1 MMTSLLS
8 GIAILAA
15 TNIARADPLP
25 TPIFNTTTY
34 RSVVLDGTRVAYR
47 EAGRADAPVIL
58 LLHGFPS
65 SSRMFATLIP
75 LLADRYHLIAPD
87 YPGFGHS
94 DAPPP
99 ELFAY
104 TFDHLAAVMDKLT
117 KALGLTRYAL
127 YMQDYGGPVGF
138 RLALAHPER
147 VTALI
152 VQNAVAHD
160 EGISGPLWEAR
171 KAYWRDPEANAAKV
185 MQNLISPEAA
195 RLRHVG
201 SSPHPD
207 RYDPDLWT
215 DEAAAL
221 ARPGQDHIQLALFY
235 DYRTNPLSYPT
246 WQAWLRR
253 QQPPTLILWGRY
265 DPSFSITEVDAYK
278 RDLPNAEVHVLDVG
292 HFALDEAVVE
302 SAQYIR
308 SFGSRFITR

>member
-1 MMTSLLS
+1 MMTTLLS
-8 GIAILAA
+8 GIAVLAA
-15 TNIARADPLP
+15 ISVAHADSAPAP
-25 TPIFNTTTY
+25 VFNTTTY
-34 RSVVLDGTRVAYR
+34 HSVVLDGTRVAYR
-47 EAGRADAPVIL
+47 EAGPADAPVIL

-75 LLADRYHLIAPD
+75 LLADRFRLIAPD
-87 YPGFGHS
+87 YPGFGQS

-99 ELFAY
+99 EQFAY
-104 TFDHLAAVMDKLT
+104 TFDHIAAVMDKLT
-117 KALGLTRYAL
+117 GTLGLTNYAL

-160 EGISGPLWEAR
+160 EGISGPLWEPR
-171 KAYWRDPEANAAKV
+171 KAYWRDPQANAAKV
-185 MQNLISPEAA
+185 MENLISPAAA
-195 RLRHVG
+195 RLRHIG
-201 SSPHPD
+201 SSPHAD

-215 DEAAAL
+215 DEAAFL
-221 ARPGQDHIQLALFY
+221 SRPGQDRIQLALFY
-235 DYRTNPLSYPT
+235 DYRTNQASYPT

-265 DPSFSITEVDAYK
+265 DPSFSITEVDAFR
-278 RDLPNAEVHVLDVG
+278 RDLPNAEVHVLDAG
-292 HFALDEAVVE
+292 HFALDEALVE

-308 SFGSRFITR
+308 SFGSRFIVH